1 MVHHDQSP
9 AQKMALSTCDLK
21 MRGVVTVPS
30 LAGVPSIQE
39 GLRGEVFNVTV
50 AELQVPAT
58 AMTALVC
65 LHRIG

>member
-1 MVHHDQSP
+1 MV
-9 AQKMALSTCDLK
+9 LSTCNLE
-21 MRGVVTVPS
+21 MRGVVPVPS
-30 LAGVPSIQE
+30 LALAGVPSIEE